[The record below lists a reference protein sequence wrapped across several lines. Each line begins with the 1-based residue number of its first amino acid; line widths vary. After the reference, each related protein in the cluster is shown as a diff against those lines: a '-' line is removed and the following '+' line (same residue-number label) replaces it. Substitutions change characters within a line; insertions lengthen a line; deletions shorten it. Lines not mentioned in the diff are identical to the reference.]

1 MIISVYNTLDI
12 MQILVNQLP
21 LWTVPFSVLCMQLF
35 TALEVNAPRGFL
47 CIFHS
52 DEMSTKG
59 LSFQGVSLIVSF
71 LSD

>member
-35 TALEVNAPRGFL
+35 TALEVNAPCGFL
-47 CIFHS
+47 CRFHL
-52 DEMSTKG
+52 DEMSTTTLCFG
-59 LSFQGVSLIVSF
+59 GGVTHCYVSA
-71 LSD
+71 